1 MGNGKNKRAQP
12 TPALGLDSDISSELF
27 CSNPL
32 RFGVVSYSWHP
43 TLTNTR
49 TNMDLLCSFYLLLVL
64 IQSNISGQASFSP
77 GILPLFQQQTESKF
91 LLLIQ

>member
-1 MGNGKNKRAQP
+1 MERTKGPSPPQLWGWTLTWVN
-12 TPALGLDSDISSELF
+12 SELS

-32 RFGVVSYSWHP
+32 RFGVVSYSWYP
-43 TLTNTR
+43 TLTNSR
-49 TNMDLLCSFYLLLVL
+49 TNMDLFCSLYLLLVL

-77 GILPLFQQQTESKF
+77 GTLPLFQQQNESTF